1 MATDFPKLLL
11 EAITAGFVADG
22 LVFERTYDDLRHELL
37 AQNDWACENVPDF
50 EEVTLFQLLQA
61 STAKIKAGDQNPA
74 SLYLHQ
80 LIEYAF
86 IEQEAH
92 RAIESLF
99 ATTQNTDLALAHL
112 PLLEAAV
119 RAHLSEQGQK
129 TLDELVERVKQQP
142 SAIPDPL
149 PDYRASRFLQ
159 WGNHVPLAGDPTTP
173 EAFTSALRLLE
184 TITEHFLEF
193 GLWEKTPAD
202 LRYEL
207 AYHNGWRR
215 TALEQ
220 QGKDPEATEPAITLA
235 HLRALSKRRLLAMD
249 ETGWHLTHY
258 YRPVRFLDN
267 LIEKALA
274 AETELQQPVATQAL
288 VSLSQETEAA
298 LAQRSGE
305 ERV

>member
-1 MATDFPKLLL
+1 MATDFPTQIL
-11 EAITAGFVADG
+11 EAITADFVSDG
-22 LVFERTYDDLRHELL
+22 LVFERTYDDLWHELL

-50 EEVTLFQLLQA
+50 EEVTLLQLLQA
-61 STAKIKAGDQNPA
+61 STAKRKAGDQNPA
-74 SLYLHQ
+74 SLHLHQ

-99 ATTQNTDLALAHL
+99 ATTQNTDLAPAHL

-119 RAHLSEQGQK
+119 REHLSEQGRK
-129 TLDELVERVKQQP
+129 ALDELVERVKQQP

-149 PDYRASRFLQ
+149 PDYRESRFLQ

-173 EAFTSALRLLE
+173 EAFTSALRFLE

-215 TALEQ
+215 TELEQ

-249 ETGWHLTHY
+249 ETGWNLTHY
-258 YRPVRFLDN
+258 YRPVCFLDN
-267 LIEKALA
+267 LIEQTLA
-274 AETELQQPVATQAL
+274 AETEMQRQPL
-288 VSLSQETEAA
+288 VSLSKETEAA

-305 ERV
+305 TRV

>member
-1 MATDFPKLLL
+1 MPIAFPSLIL
-11 EAITAGFVADG
+11 EAITADFVADG
-22 LVFERTYDDLRHELL
+22 LVFERTYDDLHHELL
-37 AQNDWACENVPDF
+37 AQNDWACENVPGF
-50 EEVTLFQLLQA
+50 EEVDLLQLLQA

-74 SLYLHQ
+74 SLHLHQ

-92 RAIESLF
+92 RAIATLF
-99 ATTQNTDLALAHL
+99 STTQNTDLAPAHL

-119 RAHLSEQGQK
+119 REHLSEQGLK
-129 TLDELVERVKQQP
+129 ALDELFERVKQHP

-149 PDYRASRFLQ
+149 LDYRQSRFLQ
-159 WGNHVPLAGDPTTP
+159 WGNDVQIEGDPTTR
-173 EAFTSALRLLE
+173 EAFTSVLHLLE
-184 TITEHFLEF
+184 TITDHFLEF

-202 LRYEL
+202 VKDEL
-207 AYHNGWRR
+207 AYHNGWHR
-215 TALEQ
+215 TELEQ
-220 QGKDPEATEPAITLA
+220 QSRESETTDEITLA
-235 HLRALSKRRLLAMD
+235 NLRALSKRRRLAME

-274 AETELQQPVATQAL
+274 AETELQRQSATQAL
-288 VSLSQETEAA
+288 TGLGQEAGAA